1 MVAFYSTSVFASS
14 IVVLGDS
21 ISASYGFEVDKG
33 WVNLLQMKMD
43 AKKQPFKL
51 VNESISGDTSSG
63 GLARID
69 KILLKYR
76 PEVVILELGAN
87 DGLRGLHPNQM
98 KKNLGQIIERSQ
110 KSDADVLLLSMRI
123 PPNYGKRYTE
133 MFYNVYPQLAQEYQ
147 ITLIPFVMKSFALD
161 NNFMQHDGLHPN
173 EKAQPIIAE
182 TVWEYL
188 QPMLK
193 SE

>member
-1 MVAFYSTSVFASS
+1 M
-14 IVVLGDS
+14 
-21 ISASYGFEVDKG
+21 
-33 WVNLLQMKMD
+33 NLLQMKLD
-43 AKKQPFKL
+43 VENRSYRL

-69 KILLKYR
+69 KILSKYQ
-76 PEVVILELGAN
+76 PEVLILELGAN

-123 PPNYGKRYTE
+123 PPNYGIRYTE

-147 ITLIPFVMKSFALD
+147 ITLIPFVLKSFALD
-161 NNFMQHDGLHPN
+161 NDFMQHDGLHPN

-188 QPMLK
+188 QPMLETEKTPKLGK